1 MSTIPAEPVVSTD
14 VLRFLLDFNHRALG
28 MNVAGLSHADSLLA
42 AAPGTNCMNWMLGHI
57 VSNRTP
63 VLELLGSAP
72 LWTAAEG
79 EPYNEGG
86 AWADPAA
93 IARPWE
99 SLLADFE
106 TTQERIRSG
115 LAAVSA
121 GRLAALHTP
130 ESRRPR
136 GLQLHFFLFHEAYHI
151 GQIGLMRR
159 VVGKPGAI

>member
-1 MSTIPAEPVVSTD
+1 MSTTPVEPAVSTD
-14 VLRFLLDFNHRALG
+14 ALRFLFDFDHRALG
-28 MNVAGLSHADSLLA
+28 MNAAGLTHADSLVV

-57 VSNRTP
+57 VANRTP
-63 VLELLGSAP
+63 VLELLGVEP
-72 LWTAAEG
+72 LWTEAEG
-79 EPYNEGG
+79 EPFNDGG

-93 IARPWE
+93 MARPWE
-99 SLLADFE
+99 SLLAGFE

-121 GRLAALHTP
+121 ERLTALHTP

-136 GLQLHFFLFHEAYHI
+136 GLQLHFLQFHEAYHI

-159 VVGKPGAI
+159 IVGKPGAI